1 MRRLSELKVLAR
13 LVLLVAISWEILAG
27 HHQAFSR
34 GYLAVQ
40 LVVCLLFLCDFFIRW
55 RLAGR
60 KGLFLLRNLLFLLI
74 SIPYLNI
81 AVWSH
86 AQLPR
91 YWAMLLGLMPLIRA
105 FGVLGIVAHWLVT
118 GRIRQLFVSYLF
130 TVLVFTYLS
139 ALIFYDYEIGVNP
152 KLDGFGDALWWAWMN
167 VTTVGAEI
175 FAVTAVGKV
184 VTVLLP
190 SLGMMM
196 FPIFTSY
203 ILQEY
208 APRKRESDS

>member
-1 MRRLSELKVLAR
+1 MRRLSELKVLAG

-60 KGLFLLRNLLFLLI
+60 KGLFLLRNLFFLLI

-139 ALIFYDYEIGVNP
+139 ALVFYDYEIGVNP

-208 APRKRESDS
+208 APRKRGSDS

>member
-1 MRRLSELKVLAR
+1 MRRLSELKVLAG

-27 HHQAFSR
+27 HHQAF
-34 GYLAVQ
+34 
-40 LVVCLLFLCDFFIRW
+40 
-55 RLAGR
+55 
-60 KGLFLLRNLLFLLI
+60 LLRNLFFLLI

-139 ALIFYDYEIGVNP
+139 ALVFYDYEIGVNP

-184 VTVLLP
+184 VTVL
-190 SLGMMM
+190 
-196 FPIFTSY
+196 
-203 ILQEY
+203 
-208 APRKRESDS
+208 RKL